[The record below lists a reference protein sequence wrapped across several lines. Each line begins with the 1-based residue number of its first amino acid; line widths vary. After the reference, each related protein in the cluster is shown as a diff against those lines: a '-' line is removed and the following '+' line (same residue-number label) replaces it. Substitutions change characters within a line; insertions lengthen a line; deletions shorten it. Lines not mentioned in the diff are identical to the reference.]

1 MIKQL
6 LLATLLSVSTTVFA
20 AERIALIWGFSNGS
34 NQANFYRAMV
44 ADLNRNQNKYEFV
57 FENKPGAGGAIAAK
71 YVLEHPKNTLLGGT
85 STFFIRPNFDKE
97 TGYAAESFQPVLVQT
112 LGAPVAFFSS
122 KYNSINSLNKNQD
135 ITTSISGYGS
145 HSNLMGSILGEHYT
159 GVRIINY
166 PNLFDATKDVQGR
179 HIDTGWN
186 WISDIEGMIATNP
199 TNMPVLYVL
208 GITGT
213 RNIKGF
219 PTLASQGING
229 FENAS
234 TNTVIV
240 ASAEMPA
247 EKVRELYELLRVANR
262 APDVQA
268 GYAREYSE
276 SADFTWA
283 QTVAWFNQQVKFW
296 RDQSAKV
303 KPLQ

>member
-1 MIKQL
+1 M
-6 LLATLLSVSTTVFA
+6 LAALMAVSVSAMA
-20 AERIALIWGFSNGS
+20 AERITLIWGFSPAA

-44 ADLNRNQNKYEFV
+44 ADLNKNQTKYEFI
-57 FENKPGAGGAIAAK
+57 FETKPGAGGAVAAK
-71 YVLEHPKNTLLGGT
+71 YILDNPKNTLLGGT

-122 KYNSINSLNKNQD
+122 KFNSIKVLKKDQD

-145 HSNLMGSILGEHYT
+145 HSNLMGSILGEHYS

-166 PNLFDATKDVQGR
+166 VSLVDAVRDVQGK

-186 WISDIEGMIATNP
+186 WLAEIEGAVESNT
-199 TNMPVLYVL
+199 TSVL
-208 GITGT
+208 GLTGT
-213 RNIKGF
+213 RSVKGF
-219 PTLASQGING
+219 PTLASQGIKG
-229 FENAS
+229 FENVS
-234 TNTVIV
+234 TNTAIV
-240 ASAEMPA
+240 ASTEMPI

-268 GYAREYSE
+268 GYAREFSTP
-276 SADFTWA
+276 ADFTWP
-283 QTVAWFNQQVKFW
+283 QTVSWFNQQVKFW
-296 RDQSAKV
+296 REQAAKV

>member
-1 MIKQL
+1 MIKRL
-6 LLATLLSVSTTVFA
+6 LLTALLALSTTAFA
-20 AERIALIWGFSNGS
+20 GEKITLYWGFSAAA

-44 ADLNRNQNKYEFV
+44 ADLNRNQTKYEFV
-57 FENKPGAGGAIAAK
+57 FETKPGAGGAIAAK
-71 YVLEHPKNTLLGGT
+71 HILDNPKNTLLGGT
-85 STFFIRPNFDKE
+85 STFFIRPNFDRE

-122 KYNSINSLNKNQD
+122 KYNNIKVLKKDQD
-135 ITTSISGYGS
+135 LTTSISGYGS
-145 HSNLMGSILGEHYT
+145 HSNLMGSILGEHYS
-159 GVRIINY
+159 GVRIVNY
-166 PNLFDATKDVQGR
+166 VSLVDANRDVLGK

-186 WISDIEGMIATNP
+186 WLAEIEGAVEANT
-199 TNMPVLYVL
+199 TSVL

-213 RNIKGF
+213 RSVKGF
-219 PTLASQGING
+219 PTLASQGIKG

-240 ASAEMPA
+240 ASTEMPA

-268 GYAREYSE
+268 GYAREYSTP
-276 SADFTWA
+276 ADFTWP
-283 QTVAWFNQQVKFW
+283 QTTAWYNQQVKFW
-296 RDQSAKV
+296 RDQAAKV

>member
-1 MIKQL
+1 M
-6 LLATLLSVSTTVFA
+6 LAALMAVSVSAIA
-20 AERIALIWGFSNGS
+20 AEKITLVWGFSPAA

-44 ADLNRNQNKYEFV
+44 ADLNRNQTKYEFM
-57 FENKPGAGGAIAAK
+57 FETKPGAGGAVAAK
-71 YVLEHPKNTLLGGT
+71 YVLDNPKNTLLGGT

-122 KYNSINSLNKNQD
+122 KFNSIKVLKKDQD

-145 HSNLMGSILGEHYT
+145 HSNLMGSILGEHYS

-166 PNLFDATKDVQGR
+166 VSLVDAVRDVQGK

-186 WISDIEGMIATNP
+186 WLAEIEGAVESNT
-199 TNMPVLYVL
+199 TSVL
-208 GITGT
+208 GLTGI
-213 RNIKGF
+213 RSVKGF
-219 PTLASQGING
+219 PTLASQGIKG
-229 FENAS
+229 FENVS
-234 TNTVIV
+234 TNTAIV
-240 ASAEMPA
+240 ASTEMPI

-268 GYAREYSE
+268 GYAREFSTP
-276 SADFTWA
+276 ADFTWP
-283 QTVAWFNQQVKFW
+283 QTVSWFNQQVKFW
-296 RDQSAKV
+296 REQAAKV

>member
-1 MIKQL
+1 V
-6 LLATLLSVSTTVFA
+6 LAALMAVSVSAIA
-20 AERIALIWGFSNGS
+20 AEKITLVWGFSPAA

-44 ADLNRNQNKYEFV
+44 ADLNRNQTKYEFM
-57 FENKPGAGGAIAAK
+57 FETKPGAGGAVAAK
-71 YVLEHPKNTLLGGT
+71 YVLDNPKNTLLGGT

-122 KYNSINSLNKNQD
+122 KFNSIKVLKKDQD

-145 HSNLMGSILGEHYT
+145 HSNLMGSILGEHYS

-166 PNLFDATKDVQGR
+166 VSLVDAVRDVQGK

-186 WISDIEGMIATNP
+186 WLAEIEGAVESNT
-199 TNMPVLYVL
+199 TSVL
-208 GITGT
+208 GLTGI
-213 RNIKGF
+213 RSVKGF
-219 PTLASQGING
+219 PTLASQGIKG
-229 FENAS
+229 FENVS
-234 TNTVIV
+234 TNTAIV
-240 ASAEMPA
+240 ASTEMPI

-268 GYAREYSE
+268 GYAREFSTP
-276 SADFTWA
+276 ADFTWP
-283 QTVAWFNQQVKFW
+283 QTVSWFNQQVKFW
-296 RDQSAKV
+296 REQAAKV

>member
-1 MIKQL
+1 M
-6 LLATLLSVSTTVFA
+6 LAALMAVSVSAMA
-20 AERIALIWGFSNGS
+20 AERITLIWGFSPAA

-44 ADLNRNQNKYEFV
+44 ADLNRNQTKYEFI
-57 FENKPGAGGAIAAK
+57 FETKPGAGGAVAAK
-71 YVLEHPKNTLLGGT
+71 YILDNPKNTLLGGT

-122 KYNSINSLNKNQD
+122 KFNSIKVLKKDQD

-145 HSNLMGSILGEHYT
+145 HSNLMGSILGEHYS

-166 PNLFDATKDVQGR
+166 VSLVDAVRDVQGK

-186 WISDIEGMIATNP
+186 WLAEIEGAVESNT
-199 TNMPVLYVL
+199 TSVL
-208 GITGT
+208 GLTGT
-213 RNIKGF
+213 RSVKGF
-219 PTLASQGING
+219 PTLASQGIKG
-229 FENAS
+229 FENVS
-234 TNTVIV
+234 TNTAIV
-240 ASAEMPA
+240 ASTEMPI

-268 GYAREYSE
+268 GYAREFSTP
-276 SADFTWA
+276 ADFTWP
-283 QTVAWFNQQVKFW
+283 QTVSWFNQQVKFW
-296 RDQSAKV
+296 REQAAKV

>member
-1 MIKQL
+1 MIKRL
-6 LLATLLSVSTTVFA
+6 LLTALLALSTTAFA
-20 AERIALIWGFSNGS
+20 GEKITLVWGFSPAA

-44 ADLNRNQNKYEFV
+44 TELNRTQTKYEFV
-57 FENKPGAGGAIAAK
+57 FETKTGAGGAVAAR
-71 YVLEHPKNTLLGGT
+71 YILENPKNTLLGGT

-97 TGYAAESFQPVLVQT
+97 TGYSAESFQPVLVQT

-122 KYNSINSLNKNQD
+122 KYNNIKVLKKDQD
-135 ITTSISGYGS
+135 LTTSISGYGS
-145 HSNLMGSILGEHYT
+145 HSNLMASILGEHYS

-166 PNLFDATKDVQGR
+166 VSLVDANKDVLGQ

-186 WISDIEGMIATNP
+186 WLSEIEGVVEANKTS
-199 TNMPVLYVL
+199 VL

-213 RNIKGF
+213 RGVNGF
-219 PTLASQGING
+219 PTLASQGIRG
-229 FENAS
+229 FENVS
-234 TNTVIV
+234 TNTAIV
-240 ASAEMPA
+240 ASNEMPV

-268 GYAREYSE
+268 GYAREHSQ
-276 SADFTWA
+276 SPDFTWA

-296 RDQSAKV
+296 REQATKV

>member
-1 MIKQL
+1 MFKKIV
-6 LLATLLSVSTTVFA
+6 LAALMAVSVSAMA
-20 AERIALIWGFSNGS
+20 AERITLIWGFSPAA

-44 ADLNRNQNKYEFV
+44 ADLNRNQTKYEFI
-57 FENKPGAGGAIAAK
+57 FETKPGAGGAVAAK
-71 YVLEHPKNTLLGGT
+71 YILDNPKNTLLGGT

-122 KYNSINSLNKNQD
+122 KFNSIKVLKKDQD

-145 HSNLMGSILGEHYT
+145 HSNLMGSILGEHYS

-166 PNLFDATKDVQGR
+166 VSLVDAVRDVQGK

-186 WISDIEGMIATNP
+186 WLAEIEGAVESNT
-199 TNMPVLYVL
+199 TSVL
-208 GITGT
+208 GLTGT
-213 RNIKGF
+213 RSVKGF
-219 PTLASQGING
+219 PTLASQGIKG
-229 FENAS
+229 FENVS
-234 TNTVIV
+234 TNTAIV
-240 ASAEMPA
+240 ASTEMPI

-268 GYAREYSE
+268 GYAREFSTP
-276 SADFTWA
+276 ADFTWP
-283 QTVAWFNQQVKFW
+283 QTVSWFNQQVKFW
-296 RDQSAKV
+296 REQAAKV

>member
-1 MIKQL
+1 M
-6 LLATLLSVSTTVFA
+6 LAALMAVSVSAMA
-20 AERIALIWGFSNGS
+20 AEKITLVWGFSPAA

-44 ADLNRNQNKYEFV
+44 ADLNKNQTKYEFI
-57 FENKPGAGGAIAAK
+57 FETKPGAGGAVAAK
-71 YVLEHPKNTLLGGT
+71 YILDNPKNTLLGGT

-122 KYNSINSLNKNQD
+122 KFNSIKVLKKDQD

-145 HSNLMGSILGEHYT
+145 HSNLMGSILGEHYS

-166 PNLFDATKDVQGR
+166 VSLVDAVRDVQGK

-186 WISDIEGMIATNP
+186 WLAEIEGAVESNT
-199 TNMPVLYVL
+199 TSVL
-208 GITGT
+208 GLTGT
-213 RNIKGF
+213 RSVKGF
-219 PTLASQGING
+219 PTLASQGIKG
-229 FENAS
+229 FENVS
-234 TNTVIV
+234 TNTAIV
-240 ASAEMPA
+240 ASTEMPI

-268 GYAREYSE
+268 GYAREFSTP
-276 SADFTWA
+276 ADFTWP
-283 QTVAWFNQQVKFW
+283 QTVSWFNQQVKFW
-296 RDQSAKV
+296 REQAAKV